1 MRRNSVSSALS
12 TPLSIALSVA
22 SLAITAPAAAYCR
35 TTTAMVPA
43 NYDPTMLGCITA
55 GTPLY
60 WPSMP
65 VTYELN
71 VGASKQVTLDQALPI
86 FAAAFDAWDKVSCS
100 TTDAMA
106 PPSLSFQILA
116 PTDAGFTP
124 CSDQSCEEAEADGP
138 HQIIF
143 RDDDWPYDDNANTIA
158 LTTVTFGADSGHI
171 RASNMEIN
179 SHDHTI
185 SVVDPPPT
193 NAISLSAIAR
203 HEGGHFVGLAH
214 AQVDSAVM
222 YAYYQPSVMSLTQDD
237 IDGICAIYP
246 PATPSTSSGCACS
259 LGPDTSERTSYAAI
273 TAAIAFVAIAARRK
287 RRPRS

>member
-1 MRRNSVSSALS
+1 MRR
-12 TPLSIALSVA
+12 PFDSIAVSLALA
-22 SLAITAPAAAYCR
+22 SLAISAPAAAYCR
-35 TTTAMVPA
+35 TTTAPVPA
-43 NYDPTMLGCITA
+43 NYDPTMLGCITD

-71 VGASKQVTLDQALPI
+71 IGASSQVTLAEATPI
-86 FAAAFDAWDKVSCS
+86 FEAAFSAWAEVSCS
-100 TTDAMA
+100 PTDATA
-106 PPSLSFQILA
+106 NPSLSFQLLS

-124 CSDQSCEEAEADGP
+124 CTDQTCEEVEADGP

-143 RDDDWPYDDNANTIA
+143 RDDAWPYDDNANTIA

-185 SVVDPPPT
+185 SVVDPPPA

-203 HEGGHFVGLAH
+203 HEAGHFVGLAH
-214 AQVDSAVM
+214 AQVDTAVM
-222 YAYYQPSVMSLTQDD
+222 YAYYQPSVMSLTPDD
-237 IDGICAIYP
+237 IDGICVVYP
-246 PATPSTSSGCACS
+246 PAGPSTASGCACS
-259 LGPDTSERTSYAAI
+259 MNGTPNGSTGAL
-273 TAAIAFVAIAARRK
+273 TAAIALFAIGTIAARR
-287 RRPRS
+287 RRIRR

>member
-1 MRRNSVSSALS
+1 MRRSFVSI
-12 TPLSIALSVA
+12 PLSIAVSVA
-22 SLAITAPAAAYCR
+22 SLAIAAPAGAYCR
-35 TTTAMVPA
+35 TTTAPVPA
-43 NYDPTMLGCITA
+43 NYDPTMHGCITE
-55 GTPLY
+55 GSPLY

-86 FAAAFDAWDKVSCS
+86 FEAAFDAWDQVSCS
-100 TTDAMA
+100 ATD
-106 PPSLSFQILA
+106 PTDHPSLSFQVLA

-124 CSDQSCEEAEADGP
+124 CSDQTCEEAEADGP

-185 SVVDPPPT
+185 SVVDPPPS

-203 HEGGHFVGLAH
+203 HEAGHFVGLAH
-214 AQVDSAVM
+214 AQVDTAVM
-222 YAYYQPSVMSLTQDD
+222 YAYYQPSVMSLTGDD

-259 LGPDTSERTSYAAI
+259 VGRDTSDRGSYAAVG
-273 TAAIAFVAIAARRK
+273 AAIAFVAIAARRT
-287 RRPRS
+287 RRLRP